1 MERDRADA
9 LSELPCPTC
18 GLLLPTRV
26 LADPVTIIVIGVC
39 PTDGTAE
46 LSRVKLE
53 LLPADV
59 EPYPSGTS
67 RPGAVA
73 YKPGVGCGRRLDEAA
88 WCELPPGHEEPH
100 AG

>member
-9 LSELPCPTC
+9 LAELPCPTC
-18 GLLLPTRV
+18 ARQLPTRV
-26 LADPVTIIVIGVC
+26 LADPVTLIVIGVC
-39 PTDGTAE
+39 PEHGTAE

-53 LLPADV
+53 LLPAES
-59 EPYPSGTS
+59 EPYPSGSS

-73 YKPGVGCGRRLDEAA
+73 YKPGVGCGRRMDETS
-88 WCELPPGHEEPH
+88 WCELPPGHQEPH